1 MIGTDDLTGVIGGTL
16 YGSDGQKIGKIGQ
29 VYLDDATGRPEW
41 LTVHTG
47 LFSTKETFV
56 PLAEA
61 TTSADEVRVPYT
73 KDQIKD
79 APNVDPE
86 AGHLSEAEE
95 AELFRYYGVQQA
107 GTAGYAEEAAG
118 YTDGTVGTVG
128 TETTTGTYTGAGTGT
143 YETAGTVGH
152 DTSGPNTDD
161 AMTRSEER
169 VRVGTE
175 TVAAGRARL
184 RKWVETEQET
194 VTVPVRSER
203 ATLVTEPITDE
214 NYDRATSG
222 PAISEEE
229 HEVVL
234 HAERPVVTTEAV
246 PVERVRLDVESE
258 TTNEQV
264 TEDVRKERIELEGDV
279 DAPTRR

>member
-1 MIGTDDLTGVIGGTL
+1 MIGTTDISGVIGGTL
-16 YGSDGQKIGKIGQ
+16 YGSDGEKIGKIGQ
-29 VYLDDATGRPEW
+29 VYLDDQTGQPEW

-61 TTSADEVRVPYT
+61 STTGDEVRVPYT

-86 AGHLSEAEE
+86 GGHLSEAEE
-95 AELFRYYGVQQA
+95 GELFRYYGVQQT
-107 GTAGYAEEAAG
+107 GTAGYAGGTEGYAGTERTEGYTGTEGFAATEGRAG
-118 YTDGTVGTVG
+118 YD
-128 TETTTGTYTGAGTGT
+128 E
-143 YETAGTVGH
+143 AGTVGH
-152 DTSGPNTDD
+152 DTSGPTTDD

-169 VRVGTE
+169 LRAGKE
-175 TVAAGRARL
+175 TVTAGRARL
-184 RKWVETEQET
+184 RKWVETEQQT
-194 VTVPVRSER
+194 VTVPVTTER

-258 TTNEQV
+258 TVDETV
-264 TEDVRKERIELEGDV
+264 TGDVRKERIELEGDV
-279 DAPTRR
+279 DAGTTRR